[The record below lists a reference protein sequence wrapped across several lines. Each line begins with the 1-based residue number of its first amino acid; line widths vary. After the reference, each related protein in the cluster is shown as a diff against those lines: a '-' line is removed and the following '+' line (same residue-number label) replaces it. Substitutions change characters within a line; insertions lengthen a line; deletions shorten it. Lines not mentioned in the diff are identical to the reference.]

1 MVTSMQEARQ
11 RINKKAQVIKDAAN
25 TPTGRA
31 LIDLINKEFGDPQVV
46 DSQLRSFA
54 NLGNFE
60 VVTWLTRME
69 HYSPRGDE
77 T

>member
-1 MVTSMQEARQ
+1 MPALQQARD
-11 RINKKAQVIKDAAN
+11 RLGKRAQIVKDAAN
-25 TPTGRA
+25 TTEGRA
-31 LIDLINKEFGDPQVV
+31 LIDLIAEEFGDPQIQ

-69 HYSPRGDE
+69 NYNRGDE
-77 T
+77 E

>member
-1 MVTSMQEARQ
+1 MVVSMEKAREAIGR
-11 RINKKAQVIKDAAN
+11 RAQIVKDAAK
-25 TPTGRA
+25 TPQGRK
-31 LIDLINKEFGDPQVV
+31 LIDLIAQEFGDPQIQ

-69 HYSPRGDE
+69 NFNRGEDE
-77 T
+77 